1 MPLVVKDR
9 VRETTTTTGTGTITL
24 AGAIAGFQ
32 SFSAIG
38 NANTTY
44 YTINLP
50 GANEWE
56 VGLGTYTA
64 SGTTLSRDTILAS
77 SNSGSAV
84 NFSAGTKDVF
94 CTYPA
99 GRSVYYDTSTNVS
112 INNTLD
118 TTNVE
123 VTNIRAK
130 DGTAAIVLTDSTG
143 AVSIST
149 NLTIGDAS
157 GDTLTINGTAVSTP
171 NGLNFDSD
179 TLVIDAANNRVGVG
193 IASPTTLLDVRD
205 GVGSILTLGNIGT
218 FIAGESSYL
227 KFREASTALAEVGWE
242 ADFNELRINNRVAFT
257 SFYVANTEKMRLA
270 SATGGVGALGI
281 GYTSLTSVGD
291 SGLAVLGNV
300 GIGTNAPTTKLY
312 VTASVA
318 STAIAGFFNT
328 DTANGNGVYIKAGGA
343 NAGKYAL
350 AVDNAASASL
360 LYLESSGNLGIGTS
374 TPAGVLN
381 IKTSNGQFLVQN
393 GTSAAQMRISAF
405 NNAGNA
411 NAALIFEGYASEYG
425 RFDASGNLGLGVT
438 PSDWNANNK
447 VFQLTNNASLF
458 SRSGLTGV
466 AQNFRYNASDV
477 GIFMSAGYATLY
489 YQNAGSH
496 IWTVSTT
503 SWNGTGSDTAS
514 LSQVMTL
521 DASGRLLVGTTS
533 NFGGAGQFAIDQ
545 GGGTTPVGHLI
556 GTAGVGGGQRTVG
569 LNFSGVINDT
579 GPAYGT
585 LAQVGAGKEN
595 ATQGNTAGYLSFAT
609 IPNGGSLTE
618 RARITSGGDLLVGSA
633 TTATSSSA
641 GFKVLGSL
649 VSGHWDP
656 TVVTDSN
663 SASASCWDIYST
675 ATSSYRFYVTTT
687 GVINAVNTT
696 ISAIS
701 DVRFKENIQDLDVG
715 LDKIM
720 ALKPRKFDWKT
731 GKGKDIKG
739 DRGWIAQEFEQVFPD
754 MIDTWRDPA
763 PEGEEP
769 YKAVRAD
776 LIPVLVKAIQEQ
788 QAMINEL
795 KAEVA
800 ALKGA

>member
-1 MPLVVKDR
+1 MALVVKDR
-9 VRETTTTTGTGTITL
+9 VRETTTTTGTGTVTL
-24 AGAIAGFQ
+24 AGAVAGFQ

-118 TTNVE
+118 LTNLE
-123 VTNIRAK
+123 VTNIKAK

-143 AVSIST
+143 AVTIST
-149 NLTIGDAS
+149 PLTANGGAVFNENGANVDFRVEGDTDANLIFADASADYVGIGTSSPAEKLTVQKGNGGIRLDGAGTASSSVWLDYYVPNNGGVSTSSNFAGRIYAVSSGVTDFSDNSIRIAVPVGGSATPVDTLIVKGGNLGIGTSPTARLSIGDPGTGLDFTNAAS
-157 GDTLTINGTAVSTP
+157 GNFNIGLLAGTGSALAYIFQRANSDLLFGTNNTERARITSTGTLNIVGAGTAGSTQAISF
-171 NGLNFDSD
+171 NGSAPVDS
-179 TLVIDAANNRVGVG
+179 LVVTANGDVGLG
-193 IASPTTLLDVRD
+193 TNTPTQRLDVR
-205 GVGSILTLGNIGT
+205 GSVYVERSTNPTNGLVAALTNQTTSSNNGCKLSFDVYNIGSAAIGVPT
-218 FIAGESSYL
+218 DNAG
-227 KFREASTALAEVGWE
+227 LAFYTNGV
-242 ADFNELRINNRVAFT
+242 T
-257 SFYVANTEKMRLA
+257 SEKMRLDA
-270 SATGGVGALGI
+270 
-281 GYTSLTSVGD
+281 
-291 SGLAVLGNV
+291 
-300 GIGTNAPTTKLY
+300 
-312 VTASVA
+312 
-318 STAIAGFFNT
+318 
-328 DTANGNGVYIKAGGA
+328 
-343 NAGKYAL
+343 
-350 AVDNAASASL
+350 
-360 LYLESSGNLGIGTS
+360 SGNLGIGTS
-374 TPAGVLN
+374 SPNAKLHILAADATTADLARFQQTNQGNLLIQSQQGGLN
-381 IKTSNGQFLVQN
+381 IGSANGILFSNA
-393 GTSAAQMRISAF
+393 T
-405 NNAGNA
+405 GNMGWRTGASSGDA
-411 NAALIFEGYASEYG
+411 NMLL
-425 RFDASGNLGLGVT
+425 DANGNLGIG
-438 PSDWNANNK
+438 
-447 VFQLTNNASLF
+447 
-458 SRSGLTGV
+458 
-466 AQNFRYNASDV
+466 
-477 GIFMSAGYATLY
+477 
-489 YQNAGSH
+489 
-496 IWTVSTT
+496 TT
-503 SWNGTGSDTAS
+503 SPGTRLHIETAAADCRLRIISGTSHDAAIQLGDTAS
-514 LSQVMTL
+514 SSQ
-521 DASGRLLVGTTS
+521 
-533 NFGGAGQFAIDQ
+533 GAIIYD
-545 GGGTTPVGHLI
+545 
-556 GTAGVGGGQRTVG
+556 
-569 LNFSGVINDT
+569 
-579 GPAYGT
+579 
-585 LAQVGAGKEN
+585 
-595 ATQGNTAGYLSFAT
+595 NTADALRFQA
-609 IPNGGSLTE
+609 NGSE